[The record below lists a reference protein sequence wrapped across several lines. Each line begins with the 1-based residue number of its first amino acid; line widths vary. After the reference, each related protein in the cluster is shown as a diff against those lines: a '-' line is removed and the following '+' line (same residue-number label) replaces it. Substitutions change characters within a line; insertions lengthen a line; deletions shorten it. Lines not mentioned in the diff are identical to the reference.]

1 MSYGIIVAIDKS
13 VYQAK
18 NSGGAFLF
26 ILLLLGITG
35 MNNHLIGFFS
45 LFYFSLGGWTAYR
58 GTNVFEWFE
67 RHKTIILTMAVIVL
81 ATVSVAYIYDIEYYA
96 KIKVLWIILCVPLL
110 YYLCST
116 ETVYE
121 SSILLRLSE
130 YSFFIYLFHEPI
142 MGYIQKIWFKFI
154 DLPSYSQ
161 IVLFWLFP
169 ILILLVSVFVYKI
182 LSRYCPSILNVLIGG
197 RIK

>member
-1 MSYGIIVAIDKS
+1 MSYGIVVAIDKS
-13 VYQAK
+13 VYQTK
-18 NSGGAFLF
+18 SSGGA
-26 ILLLLGITG
+26 ILLIFLLLGITG
-35 MNNHLIGFFS
+35 VNNHLIGFFS

-58 GTNVFEWFE
+58 GTNAFERFE
-67 RHKTIILTMAVIVL
+67 RHKTVILTMAVIVL
-81 ATVSVAYIYDIEYYA
+81 VTVSVAYIYDIEYYA
-96 KIKVLWIILCVPLL
+96 KIKVLWIILCIPLL
-110 YYLCST
+110 YYLCSIGK
-116 ETVYE
+116 VYE

-154 DLPSYSQ
+154 DLPSNSQ
-161 IVLFWLFP
+161 IVLFWMFP